1 MHQVGF
7 YYTDVPS
14 IITVV
19 LRELWRDV
27 VDWIHVVQ
35 YTYQLLRTQ

>member
-1 MHQVGF
+1 VHQVGF
-7 YYTDVPS
+7 YYTAEPS

-19 LRELWRDV
+19 LREIWHDV

-35 YTYQLLRTQ
+35 YTYLLLRTQ